1 MSESFGGRKMFRILF
16 FMLVLMSSFAAAQ
29 IVDTPPVEPRPE
41 AYKLE
46 EFGKAT
52 NGYVKMIFDS
62 FMTELNNN
70 PSAQGYII
78 NYGTAKE
85 IRVREK
91 QIRNAIAFRKY
102 DTARITIVNGGNSG
116 KLNTQLWIVPAGA
129 ENPKP

>member
-1 MSESFGGRKMFRILF
+1 
-16 FMLVLMSSFAAAQ
+16 MSSFAAAQ

-41 AYKLE
+41 AYKSE

-52 NGYVKMIFDS
+52 NGYVKMIFDG
-62 FMTELNNN
+62 FMVELNNN
-70 PSAQGYII
+70 PTAQGYII

-85 IRVREK
+85 IRARER

-102 DTARITIVNGGNSG
+102 DRSRIVMVRGGNSG
-116 KLNTQLWIVPAGA
+116 KLETQLWIVPAGA